1 VINKIFLSFISA
13 ITILLLISCNDSPT
27 DLGVD
32 YLKQDGIGVYK
43 IDSSVDSIPQQSNY
57 FKHVISLG
65 SSDQLLIGRAENVTA
80 KTLLRFGLLI
90 PDSIK
95 TEFVAQNLTVIDAYI
110 ELTKE
115 YSFGDS
121 NAVFDYEVY
130 KINNSWSSSTYTADS
145 LLTFDPV
152 DLSSNKTIENDS
164 IYTFHFTTSLATN
177 WLQNF
182 VDTATAANNGVLLNP
197 TANTQ
202 KVVGFTAFNINGI
215 NDPRLRIVVQKPG
228 AYTDTL
234 VGIISADISAVFGD
248 IKNTVSE
255 DLYIQSSLTS
265 EAKLYFD
272 LSVLPRDAEISSANL
287 TLTIDT
293 LETKTGS
300 SFVNSLRVYMLTDS
314 AKKEV
319 SKDYLYTLSRSGNT
333 FSGRVTEMFRAYSK
347 NSSLNQGLL
356 IKSSGEL
363 RGVEIFAVK
372 GSNAANLLE
381 RPKLEIVYTRK
392 K

>member
-1 VINKIFLSFISA
+1 MVKKIFLSFILA
-13 ITILLLISCNDSPT
+13 ISVLLLISCNDSPT
-27 DLGVD
+27 DLGVE
-32 YLKQDGIGVYK
+32 YLNQDGIGVYK
-43 IDSSVDSIPQQSNY
+43 IDSDSIPQQSNY
-57 FKHVISLG
+57 FKRVISLG
-65 SSDQLLIGRAENVTA
+65 SSDQLLVGKAENVTA
-80 KTLLRFGLLI
+80 KTLLRFALLV

-95 TEFVAQNLTVIDAYI
+95 TEFTAQNLTVIDAYI

-130 KINNSWSSSTYTADS
+130 KINNSWSSSSYTADS
-145 LLTFDPV
+145 LLSFDPI
-152 DLSSNKTIENDS
+152 DLSSNRTIDNDS
-164 IYTFHFTTSLATN
+164 VYAFHINTTLATN
-177 WLQNF
+177 WIQNF
-182 VDTATAANNGVLLNP
+182 VDTATAANNGVLLSP

-215 NDPRLRIVVQKPG
+215 NDPRLRIVVQKQG

-234 VGIISADISAVFGD
+234 RGIISADISAVFGEPQ
-248 IKNTVSE
+248 NTVNE
-255 DLYIQSSLTS
+255 NLYIQSSLTS

-272 LSVLPRDAEISSANL
+272 LSVLPQDAEISSANL
-287 TLTIDT
+287 TLTVDT

-300 SFVNSLRVYMLTDS
+300 TFVNSLRVYMLSDS
-314 AKKEV
+314 SKKEV
-319 SKDYLYTLSRSGNT
+319 SPAYLYTLSRSGNT
-333 FSGRVTEMFRAYSK
+333 FAGKVTEMFKAWNK
-347 NSSLNQGLL
+347 NNITNQGML
-356 IKSSGEL
+356 IKASGEI

-372 GSNAANLLE
+372 GSNAANLFE

>member
-1 VINKIFLSFISA
+1 VVKKIFLSFILA
-13 ITILLLISCNDSPT
+13 ISVLLLISCNDSPT
-27 DLGVD
+27 DLGVE
-32 YLKQDGIGVYK
+32 YLNQDGIGVYK
-43 IDSSVDSIPQQSNY
+43 IDSDSIPQQSNY
-57 FKHVISLG
+57 FKRVISLG
-65 SSDQLLIGRAENVTA
+65 SSDQLLVGKAENVTA
-80 KTLLRFGLLI
+80 KTLLRFALLV

-95 TEFVAQNLTVIDAYI
+95 TEFTAQNLTVIDAYI

-130 KINNSWSSSTYTADS
+130 KINNSWSSSSYTADS
-145 LLTFDPV
+145 LLSFDPI
-152 DLSSNKTIENDS
+152 DLSSNRTIDNDS
-164 IYTFHFTTSLATN
+164 VYAFHINTTLATN
-177 WLQNF
+177 WIQNF
-182 VDTATAANNGVLLNP
+182 VDTATAANNGVLLSP

-215 NDPRLRIVVQKPG
+215 NDPRLRIVVQKQG

-234 VGIISADISAVFGD
+234 RGIISADISAVFGEPQ
-248 IKNTVSE
+248 NTVNE
-255 DLYIQSSLTS
+255 NLYIQSSLTS

-272 LSVLPRDAEISSANL
+272 LSVLPQDAEISSANL
-287 TLTIDT
+287 TLTVDT

-300 SFVNSLRVYMLTDS
+300 TFVNSLRVYMLSDS
-314 AKKEV
+314 SKKEV
-319 SKDYLYTLSRSGNT
+319 SPAYLYTLSRSGNT
-333 FSGRVTEMFRAYSK
+333 FAGKVTEMFKAWNK
-347 NSSLNQGLL
+347 NNITNQGML
-356 IKSSGEL
+356 IKASGEI

-372 GSNAANLLE
+372 GSNAANLFE

>member
-1 VINKIFLSFISA
+1 MINKIFLSFISA
-13 ITILLLISCNDSPT
+13 ITIFLLISCNDSPT
-27 DLGVD
+27 DLGVKF
-32 YLKQDGIGVYK
+32 LEQDGIDVKK

-57 FKHVISLG
+57 FKKVISLG
-65 SSDQLLIGRAENVTA
+65 SSDQLLVGQAENVTA
-80 KTLLRFGLLI
+80 KTLLKFALFL

-95 TEFVAQNLTVIDAYI
+95 TEMIAQNLTVIDAYI

-152 DLSSNKTIENDS
+152 DLSSNRTIENDS
-164 IYTFHFTTSLATN
+164 IFAFHFNTSLAN
-177 WLQNF
+177 DWLQNF
-182 VDTATAANNGVLLNP
+182 VDTSTAANNGILINP

-215 NDPRLRIVVQKPG
+215 NDPRLRIVVQKQG

-234 VGIISADISAVFGD
+234 IGIISSDISAIFGD
-248 IKNTVSE
+248 PKNTVSE

-272 LSVLPRDAEISSANL
+272 LSVLPQDAEISSANL
-287 TLTIDT
+287 TLTVDT
-293 LETKTGS
+293 LETKAGS

-314 AKKEV
+314 IKKEV
-319 SKDYLYTLSRSGNT
+319 SKDYLYTLSRIGST
-333 FSGRVTEMFRAYSK
+333 FTGQVTGMFKAWSK
-347 NSSLNQGLL
+347 NSTTNQGML
-356 IKSSGEL
+356 ITASGEL
-363 RGVEIFAVK
+363 RGVEIFALK
-372 GSNAANLLE
+372 GSTAANLSE

>member
-1 VINKIFLSFISA
+1 MVNKIFLSFISA
-13 ITILLLISCNDSPT
+13 ITLFLLISCNDSPT
-27 DLGVD
+27 DLGVKF
-32 YLKQDGIGVYK
+32 LEQDGIDVKK
-43 IDSSVDSIPQQSNY
+43 IDPDSIPQQSNY
-57 FKHVISLG
+57 FKRVISLG
-65 SSDQLLIGRAENVTA
+65 SSDQLLVGKAENVTA
-80 KTLLRFGLLI
+80 KTLLRFALFV

-95 TEFVAQNLTVIDAYI
+95 TEFIAQNLTVIDAYI

-130 KINNSWSSSTYTADS
+130 KINNSWSSSSYTADS
-145 LLTFDPV
+145 LLTFDSV
-152 DLSSNKTIENDS
+152 DLSSNKTTDNDS
-164 IYTFHFTTSLATN
+164 VYTFHFTTALATA

-182 VDTATAANNGVLLNP
+182 VDTATAANNGVLLSP

-202 KVVGFTAFNINGI
+202 KVVGFTAFNLNGI
-215 NDPRLRIVVQKPG
+215 NDPRIRIVVQKQG

-234 VGIISADISAVFGD
+234 VGIISADISAVFGEAQ
-248 IKNTVSE
+248 NAVSE
-255 DLYIQSSLTS
+255 NLYIQSSLTS

-272 LSVLPRDAEISSANL
+272 LSVLPQDAEISSANL
-287 TLTIDT
+287 TLTVDT

-314 AKKEV
+314 TKYEV
-319 SKDYLYTLSRSGNT
+319 SKNYLYTLSRIGST
-333 FSGRVTEMFRAYSK
+333 FTGQVTEMFKAWSK
-347 NSSLNQGLL
+347 NSTTNQGLL
-356 IKSSGEL
+356 IKASGEL

>member
-1 VINKIFLSFISA
+1 MVKKIFLSFISA

-27 DLGVD
+27 DLGVE
-32 YLKQDGIGVYK
+32 YLNLDGIGVYK
-43 IDSSVDSIPQQSNY
+43 IDSDSIPQQSNY
-57 FKHVISLG
+57 FKRVISLG
-65 SSDQLLIGRAENVTA
+65 SSDQLLVGQAENVTA
-80 KTLLRFGLLI
+80 KTLLKFALFV

-95 TEFVAQNLTVIDAYI
+95 TELIAQNLTVIDAYI

-130 KINNSWSSSTYTADS
+130 KINSSWSSSSYTADS

-152 DLSSNKTIENDS
+152 DLSSNRTIENDS
-164 IYTFHFTTSLATN
+164 IYAFHFNTSLAN
-177 WLQNF
+177 DWLQNF
-182 VDTATAANNGVLLNP
+182 VDTSTAANNGVLLSP

-202 KVVGFTAFNINGI
+202 KVVGFTAFNIKGI
-215 NDPRLRIVVQKPG
+215 NDPRLRIVVQKQG

-234 VGIISADISAVFGD
+234 VGVISADISAAFGD
-248 IKNTVSE
+248 PKNTVSE

-272 LSVLPRDAEISSANL
+272 LSVLPKDAEISSANL
-287 TLTIDT
+287 TLTVDT

-300 SFVNSLRVYMLTDS
+300 SFVNSLRVYMLTDTT
-314 AKKEV
+314 KKEV
-319 SKDYLYTLSRSGNT
+319 SKDYLYTLSRSSKT
-333 FSGRVTEMFRAYSK
+333 FTGQVSGMFKAWSK
-347 NSSLNQGLL
+347 NSTTNQGML
-356 IKSSGEL
+356 ITASGEL
-363 RGVEIFAVK
+363 RGVEIFVVK